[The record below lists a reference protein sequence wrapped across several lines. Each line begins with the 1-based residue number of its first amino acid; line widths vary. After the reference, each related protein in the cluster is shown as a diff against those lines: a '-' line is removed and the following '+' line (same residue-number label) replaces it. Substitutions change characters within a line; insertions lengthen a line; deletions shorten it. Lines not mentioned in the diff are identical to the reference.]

1 MVGEY
6 WMSDHFPAID
16 VSENSLRQRGQILD
30 VLLIDRSLTTS
41 RKTHNIRW
49 ATDSYVD
56 QYHGNKRHRNPY
68 SPASEIRRE
77 LITGEHNLLIQPRAA
92 KSREE
97 QVKRTKDRAEVFT
110 PLNVVKQMN
119 GDVARNLNLPP
130 DHNWQDFV
138 SARWLEI
145 TCGEGPFIA
154 SRYNPVSNSRQI
166 IKPDN
171 RVGFLDRKLQVV
183 NKHCDTI
190 EDWLH
195 YAEVALKSCYGYE
208 FQGDSLLI
216 ARENV
221 LMTMNDFYKVKF
233 EHDINLESQAEADG
247 GLSTAQLEYFAEIIS
262 WNIFQMDGL
271 NYTIPLTGEP
281 AKSGS
286 TNNLDTTL
294 DKNQI
299 SLFNLSSVTKKTKR
313 TAAKK
318 SPKYVKIMDWQKNR
332 TLRFRKAVCWMISDI
347 IYLCLEK

>member
-1 MVGEY
+1 
-6 WMSDHFPAID
+6 MSDHFPAID

-332 TLRFRKAVCWMISDI
+332 TLRFRKAVC
-347 IYLCLEK
+347 

>member
-1 MVGEY
+1 
-6 WMSDHFPAID
+6 MSPKFPAID
-16 VSENSLRQRGQILD
+16 VSESSLRNRGQILD
-30 VLLIDRSLTTS
+30 ILLIDRSRS
-41 RKTHNIRW
+41 IRKTHNIIW

-56 QYHGNKRHRNPY
+56 QYHGDKRHRNPY
-68 SPASEIRRE
+68 SPASEIQRE
-77 LITGEHNLLIQPRAA
+77 LITGKHERLIQPRAA
-92 KSREE
+92 KSRQE
-97 QVKRTKDRAEVFT
+97 QTRRTKDKAEVFT
-110 PLNVVKQMN
+110 PLKIVKVMN
-119 GDVARNLNLPP
+119 DDIEQNLPLP
-130 DHNWQDFV
+130 NNHTWQDYLA
-138 SARWLEI
+138 ARWLEV
-145 TCGEGPFIA
+145 TCGEGPFIT

-183 NKHCDTI
+183 NKHCDTV

-247 GLSTAQLEYFAEIIS
+247 GLSTAQLEHFAEIIS

-271 NYTIPLTGEP
+271 NYTIPLTSEP

-286 TNNLDTTL
+286 TNNLGTTL

-299 SLFNLSSVTKKTKR
+299 SLFNLSSVTKKAKR
-313 TAAKK
+313 TTAQK
-318 SPKYVKIMDWQKNR
+318 SPKYVKIMDWDKGKPIQ
-332 TLRFRKAVCWMISDI
+332 FRNI
-347 IYLCLEK
+347 IK